1 LEEQKR
7 LRQEKFKPGV
17 PPVPIASM
25 TTTTTTTT
33 SNVTN
38 AEAPKVVRPKRLPK
52 AGRGAGRGGA
62 AQQTASGVVDT
73 SSSSTDG
80 AGGDIDATATATANA
95 AVEEVT
101 QEEMVEGDAEE

>member
-25 TTTTTTTT
+25 TTTTSG

-62 AQQTASGVVDT
+62 AQQPASGVVDT
-73 SSSSTDG
+73 TSSTTDG
-80 AGGDIDATATATANA
+80 AGGDIDATANA
-95 AVEEVT
+95 AFEEVT